1 MSNYQEQYKNSL
13 LFVIILG
20 ALTAI
25 GALSIDMFLPGLPQI
40 QSDFNTTTSNSQL
53 TLSLF
58 MIGLALGNL
67 FVGPISDSIGRKT
80 PLIVAMALFTLA
92 SIGIIFVDNI
102 WLMIALRFVQGFCG
116 GAGAVISRAISSD
129 LYTGKQ
135 LTKFL
140 ALLMLVNGVAPVLAP
155 ALGGV
160 ILSFST
166 WRMVFVI
173 LTIFGLLMLFGTI
186 FNIKESLSTEQR
198 DSPHLVSIFKG
209 FKQLLATPRFV
220 LPMLIQGV
228 TFVILFSYISASPFI
243 AQRIYDMSA
252 QQFSLMFASVGISLI
267 VSSQLTGKLVD
278 YIDRQVLLRVLT
290 IIQLVGVVWISVI
303 LYMHLSIW
311 LLFIGFIVLVAPVT
325 GVATLGFSIAM
336 DENTVGNGSASSLLG
351 LVQFLIG
358 GLVSP
363 LVGVMGED
371 SYIPYVTIILIVGLL
386 LITLQIINYYV
397 FKRVAPK

>member
-1 MSNYQEQYKNSL
+1 MSNYQEQHKNSL

-67 FVGPISDSIGRKT
+67 FVGPISDAIGRKT
-80 PLIVAMALFTLA
+80 PLIVAMALFTMA

-102 WLMIALRFVQGFCG
+102 WWMIALRFVQGFCG

-173 LTIFGLLMLFGTI
+173 LTLFGLLMLFGTI

>member
-1 MSNYQEQYKNSL
+1 MSNYQEQNKNSL

-67 FVGPISDSIGRKT
+67 FVGPISDAIGRKT
-80 PLIVAMALFTLA
+80 PLIVAMALFTMA

-102 WLMIALRFVQGFCG
+102 WWMIALRFVQGFCG

-173 LTIFGLLMLFGTI
+173 LTLFGLLMLFGTI

-198 DSPHLVSIFKG
+198 DSPHLVSIFKS

-252 QQFSLMFASVGISLI
+252 QQFSIMFASVGISLI
-267 VSSQLTGKLVD
+267 ISSQLTGKLVD

-290 IIQLVGVVWISVI
+290 IIQLVGIVWISII

-311 LLFIGFIVLVAPVT
+311 LLFIGFIILVAPVT

-336 DENTVGNGSASSLLG
+336 DENTGGNGSASSLLG

-371 SYIPYVTIILIVGLL
+371 SYIPYVTIILIVGLSL
-386 LITLQIINYYV
+386 MILQIINYFV

>member
-1 MSNYQEQYKNSL
+1 MSNYQEQRKQSL

-67 FVGPISDSIGRKT
+67 FVGAISDAMGRKT
-80 PLIVAMALFTLA
+80 PLVVAMLLFTLA
-92 SIGIIFVDNI
+92 SIGIIFVENI
-102 WLMIALRFVQGFCG
+102 WVMVALRFVQGFCG

-129 LYTGKQ
+129 LYSGKQ

-140 ALLMLVNGVAPVLAP
+140 ALLMLVNGVAPVIAP

-160 ILSFST
+160 ILSFAT

-173 LTIFGLLMLFGTI
+173 LTVFGILMLLGSLL
-186 FNIKESLSTEQR
+186 KVPESLVEERR
-198 DSPHLVSIFKG
+198 DSPHIISIFKN
-209 FKQLLATPRFV
+209 FKLLLMTPRFV

-228 TFVILFSYISASPFI
+228 TFIMLFSYISASPFVT
-243 AQRIYDMSA
+243 QNIYHMSA
-252 QQFSLMFASVGISLI
+252 QQFSIMFALIGLSLI
-267 VSSQLTGKLVD
+267 FSSQLTGKLID
-278 YIDRQVLLRVLT
+278 YIDRQTLLRILT
-290 IIQLVGVVWISVI
+290 MIQLIGVAVVSVTLITHLPIWI
-303 LYMHLSIW
+303 
-311 LLFIGFIVLVAPVT
+311 LFIGFIILVAPVT
-325 GVATLGFSIAM
+325 GVAALGFSIAM
-336 DENTVGNGSASSLLG
+336 EERTGGNGSASSLLG
-351 LVQFLIG
+351 LIQSLLG

-363 LVGVMGED
+363 LVGVMGEM
-371 SYIPYVTIILIVGLL
+371 SFVPYVIIIILAGIL
-386 LITLQIINYYV
+386 LIILQVINYFV
-397 FKRVAPK
+397 FKPQSS

>member
-1 MSNYQEQYKNSL
+1 MSNYQEQNKKSL

-67 FVGPISDSIGRKT
+67 FVGPISDAIGRKT
-80 PLIVAMALFTLA
+80 PLIVAMALFTMA

-102 WLMIALRFVQGFCG
+102 WWMIALRFVQGFCG

-198 DSPHLVSIFKG
+198 DSPHLVSIFKS
-209 FKQLLATPRFV
+209 FKRLLATPRFV

-252 QQFSLMFASVGISLI
+252 QQFSIMFASVGISLI
-267 VSSQLTGKLVD
+267 ISSQLTGKLVD

-290 IIQLVGVVWISVI
+290 IIQLVGIVWISII

-311 LLFIGFIVLVAPVT
+311 LLFIGFIILVAPVT

-336 DENTVGNGSASSLLG
+336 DENTGGNGSASSLLG

-371 SYIPYVTIILIVGLL
+371 SYIPYVTIILIVGVLL
-386 LITLQIINYYV
+386 MILQIINYFV

>member
-1 MSNYQEQYKNSL
+1 MSNYQEQHKNSL

-140 ALLMLVNGVAPVLAP
+140 ALLMLVNGVAPVIAP

-290 IIQLVGVVWISVI
+290 IIQIVGVVWISVI